1 MLGIYEILILGIVG
15 VVAYR
20 VLFLRRWNQI
30 SLVVPV
36 FAALLIAAIVLNVF
50 ALRPRNKPKPPA
62 RPQSVAAN
70 PAPVNV
76 NVDSSVAGTVRLEET
91 DHGKMLVMPLSQ
103 ASLADYLG
111 PEGAAALE
119 NISSAVP
126 EGLKQAYFMVPV
138 PGGVDDA
145 VPGLRALATA
155 ISRVTETAARAF
167 PNSGAVAAES
177 TNNPQTGAADPD
189 EVVRPDWLTH
199 PAENDIVVRTEFEPS
214 PDLLESDLKKQVTL
228 ALLSSTWDEV
238 APQAAAQLMGKRKF
252 QMTSPAVE
260 SCVQDRFQEE
270 VDLNTGDGTRMFYV
284 SALLHFPEDLKEKAK
299 DHVEQTVQNQRTA
312 TVGAAAISFGLVV
325 ILAAG
330 LLQLAGSSGRIA
342 RYVGVPLIALAM
354 VPGMA
359 ISGWLVQ
366 RVAANENVDIP
377 SPFALP
383 DTLIDYQPEDDS
395 LAEFESIDTK
405 YLD

>member
-1 MLGIYEILILGIVG
+1 MHGIYEILVLGIVG
-15 VVAYR
+15 VIAYR
-20 VLFLRRWNQI
+20 MLFLRRWNQI
-30 SLVVPV
+30 SLVVPF
-36 FAALLIAAIVLNVF
+36 FAALLIAGIVLNVV
-50 ALRPRNKPKPPA
+50 ALRSPRGRRPAA
-62 RPQSVAAN
+62 RPQSVVTSSV
-70 PAPVNV
+70 PVTV

-119 NISSAVP
+119 NISSALP

-138 PGGVDDA
+138 PGAVDGA

-167 PNSGAVAAES
+167 PASGGVAAEN
-177 TNNPQTGAADPD
+177 TNSLQVAESEPD
-189 EVVRPDWLTH
+189 AVVRPDWLTQ
-199 PAENDIVVRTEFEPS
+199 PGENDIVVKTEFEPS
-214 PDLLESDLKKQVTL
+214 PDLLEADLQKQVTQ
-228 ALLSSTWDEV
+228 ALLSSAWDEV
-238 APQAAAQLMGKRKF
+238 APRSAEKLMGQRPF
-252 QMTSPAVE
+252 QMTSSAIQ
-260 SCVQDRFQEE
+260 SCIQDRFQEE
-270 VDLNTGDGTRMFYV
+270 VDLNTGDGTRMFSV
-284 SALLHFPEDLKEKAK
+284 SALLQFPEDLKVQAK
-299 DHVEQTVQNQRTA
+299 DHVQQTVQNQRTA

-354 VPGMA
+354 LPGVA